1 MKAIILIAVFLAA
14 QPLIAAQD
22 GSGFGLAGYIS
33 AWTQDCPSGA
43 CALPKP
49 GERNRRVSL
58 SLALPGAAG
67 EAAAARTTETLS
79 FGADGEIKAELS
91 FYAICPY
98 GGKGDSCAGRYF
110 QAQVVLSGP
119 AGAFCASAFNAD
131 DFSPFPVM
139 MCAGTAPD
147 GRRFGLT
154 LHRSPL

>member
-1 MKAIILIAVFLAA
+1 MKKIILFAAFLTA
-14 QPLIAAQD
+14 QPLAALQ
-22 GSGFGLAGYIS
+22 GGPGLALDGYIS
-33 AWTQDCPSGA
+33 AWVQDCPAGA

-49 GERNRRVSL
+49 GERNRKVSL
-58 SLALPGAAG
+58 PLALPGAPG
-67 EAAAARTTETLS
+67 EAAAARSSETLS
-79 FGADGEIKAELS
+79 LGADGELKAELS

-98 GGKGDSCAGRYF
+98 GGKGESCSGRYF

-154 LHRSPL
+154 LHRKPL

>member
-1 MKAIILIAVFLAA
+1 MKSIILFAAFLAA
-14 QPLIAAQD
+14 QPLAAGQGEPGLELD
-22 GSGFGLAGYIS
+22 GYVS
-33 AWTQDCPSGA
+33 AWIQDCPSGV
-43 CALPKP
+43 CSLPKP

-58 SLALPGAAG
+58 PLALPGAPG
-67 EAAAARTTETLS
+67 DAAAARSSQTLS
-79 FGADGEIKAELS
+79 LGADGEIKAELS

-110 QAQVVLSGP
+110 QAQVTLSGP
-119 AGAFCASAFNAD
+119 AGAFCASAFNAE

-154 LHRSPL
+154 LHRNPL